1 VRPSG
6 NETLLRVAA
15 RVHATDVEGPWRRYA
30 LWVQGCTI
38 RCPGCCNPEMFA
50 AAGGDAIDVRAL
62 VAEIEAA
69 RQRDAIEGITVLGGE
84 PLEQIAAVTALAR
97 AVSSLG
103 LGVIVFTGFT
113 MPAASALPGFHE
125 LWAGL
130 DTLVAGPFDRTSLEA
145 PHGRRFIG
153 SRNQVLAHRT
163 SRYADASLWAGPR
176 LAEVHVD
183 RAGGLRILGAPE
195 AAAPLLRSLRRRG

>member
-1 VRPSG
+1 MSASRDEPP
-6 NETLLRVAA
+6 LRVAA

-38 RCPGCCNPEMFA
+38 RCPGCCNPEMFT
-50 AAGGDAIDVRAL
+50 AAGGEAIDVRAL
-62 VAEIEAA
+62 VAEIETA
-69 RQRDAIEGITVLGGE
+69 RQRHAIDGITVLGGE
-84 PLEQIAAVTALAR
+84 PLEQIAGVTALAR
-97 AVSSLG
+97 AVASRG

-113 MPAASALPGFHE
+113 EAGARALPGFPE
-125 LWAGL
+125 LWAEL
-130 DTLVAGPFDRTSLEA
+130 DTLVAGPFDRTRLEA

-153 SRNQVLAHRT
+153 SSNQVLAHRT
-163 SRYADASLWAGPR
+163 SRYADASLWTGPR